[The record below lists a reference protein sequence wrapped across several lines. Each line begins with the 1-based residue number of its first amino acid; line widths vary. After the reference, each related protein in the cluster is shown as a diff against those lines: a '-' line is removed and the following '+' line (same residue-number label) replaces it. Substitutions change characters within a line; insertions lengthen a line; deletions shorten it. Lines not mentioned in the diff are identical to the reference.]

1 MENDRLRAEN
11 SRLNAILAPAYSFPR
26 RWDLTGQQAQV
37 LALLYSQGGCLSYAR
52 IAAAMTKGT
61 GDRSTRHISVVIRR
75 IREKTESF
83 GVEIEN
89 YQSVGYGLSVE
100 GRAVVKAALGARA

>member
-1 MENDRLRAEN
+1 
-11 SRLNAILAPAYSFPR
+11 
-26 RWDLTGQQAQV
+26 
-37 LALLYSQGGCLSYAR
+37 
-52 IAAAMTKGT
+52 MTKGT